1 MAYGGRRMRVFVAGG
16 TGVIGRALVPMLV
29 GAGHEVT
36 GTTRS
41 AEHASWLASVGVR
54 PVIVDV
60 YDAGALR
67 SAAVAARPEVLIH
80 QLTDLAGGFSP
91 DDLAR
96 NARLRRTGTA
106 NLVAAAEAADAR
118 RLIAQSIAWLYAD
131 GPLPHDE
138 THPLRAP
145 TDAPSDES
153 LRGVL
158 ELERLVL
165 ESGAFEGVVLRYG
178 ALYGPGS
185 GADEA
190 DAPIPRV
197 SVEGAA
203 RAALL
208 AMEHGAPGIY
218 NVVDD
223 NDLVSNAHAIR
234 ELGWRP

>member
-1 MAYGGRRMRVFVAGG
+1 MSYGEPLMRIFVAGG
-16 TGVIGRALVPMLV
+16 TGVIGRVLVPMLV
-29 GAGHEVT
+29 AAGHDVT

-41 AEHASWLASVGVR
+41 AEHAQRLTAQGAR

-60 YDAGALR
+60 YDANALR
-67 SAAVAARPEVLIH
+67 SAVLAARPEVVAH

-96 NARLRRTGTA
+96 NARLRRIGTA
-106 NLVAAAEAADAR
+106 NLVAAAEAAGAR

-138 THPLRAP
+138 THPLRTP

-153 LRGVL
+153 LRGIL

-165 ESGAFEGVVLRYG
+165 ESGAFEGIVLRYG

-197 SVEGAA
+197 SVDGAA

-208 AMEHGAPGIY
+208 AVEHGASGIY
-218 NVVDD
+218 NVVDA
-223 NDLVSNAHAIR
+223 NDRVSNARARR

>member
-1 MAYGGRRMRVFVAGG
+1 MAYGWRGMRVFVAGG

-29 GAGHEVT
+29 AAGHEVT

-41 AEHASWLASVGVR
+41 AERAQQLSALGAQ
-54 PVIVDV
+54 PVIADA
-60 YDAGALR
+60 YDADTLR
-67 SAAVAARPEVLIH
+67 SAVVAARPEVVIH

-96 NARLRRTGTA
+96 NARLRRIGTA
-106 NLVAAAEAADAR
+106 NLVAAAEAAGAR
-118 RLIAQSIAWLYAD
+118 RFIAQSIAWLYAD

-138 THPLRAP
+138 THPLRTP

-158 ELERLVL
+158 ELERLAL
-165 ESGAFEGVVLRYG
+165 GSGAFEGIVLRYG

-185 GADEA
+185 GADA
-190 DAPIPRV
+190 SDAPIPRV
-197 SVEGAA
+197 SVDGAA

-208 AMEHGAPGIY
+208 AAAHGAPGIY
-218 NVVDD
+218 NVVDA
-223 NDLVSNAHAIR
+223 NDQVSNARARR